1 MNKMVNGVVIAMTDA
16 EIAKFNANKP
26 TDAEILANKWQSIR
40 AQRDGKLL
48 ETDWRATSD
57 RTLSDAWRD
66 YRQALRDVPAQTD
79 VDNIV
84 WPTEPS

>member
-1 MNKMVNGVVIAMTDA
+1 MNKMVNGVVIAMTEA
-16 EIAKFNANKP
+16 EIAEYKASLP
-26 TDAEILANKWQSIR
+26 TSDEILARKWEMVR
-40 AQRDGKLL
+40 MERNDKLSA
-48 ETDWRATSD
+48 TDWRATTD
-57 RTLSDAWRD
+57 RTLSDDWRD

>member
-1 MNKMVNGVVIAMTDA
+1 MYKIVDGVTIAMTNE
-16 EIAKFNANKP
+16 EIAELKASQPTADEITAEKWVGIRTERNARLN
-26 TDAEILANKWQSIR
+26 A
-40 AQRDGKLL
+40 
-48 ETDWRATSD
+48 TDWRATSD

>member
-1 MNKMVNGVVIAMTDA
+1 MVNGVVIAMTDA